1 MRAGAAA
8 AESPPAWANSVPA
21 SRLIFDKYDTD
32 KSGVIDKH
40 ELLAMCKEMGRV
52 LSPFEH
58 ENAMRV
64 LDSNQDGTVSY
75 EEFLAWWA
83 HGLSLDVVAD
93 PRGAEKLEVTRQHMV
108 AKPALGGGGGG
119 GDANTDDLCSVGGL
133 SEDTL
138 RRTLEARFREGR
150 ICVQPCWRRTSEPGA
165 ARGACGAT
173 RPSRPVRRHG

>member
-1 MRAGAAA
+1 M
-8 AESPPAWANSVPA
+8 SPPPAWANSVPA

-119 GDANTDDLCSVGGL
+119 GDANTDDLCSVGVL

-138 RRTLEARFREGR
+138 LRTLEARFREGR

-165 ARGACGAT
+165 ARGA
-173 RPSRPVRRHG
+173 